1 LHAAVVV
8 AVPAVRV
15 VQVAVDEEVHVI
27 SVRDS
32 GVAAVIPVLVLHVM
46 P

>member
-1 LHAAVVV
+1 MI

-27 SVRDS
+27 SVRDR
-32 GVAAVIPVLVLHVM
+32 GVPASIAVLVLHVM

>member
-1 LHAAVVV
+1 MV

-15 VQVAVDEEVHVI
+15 VQVAVDEEVDVI
-27 SVRDS
+27 AVRDS
-32 GVAAVIPVLVLHVM
+32 GVPAVASMLVLHVM

>member
-1 LHAAVVV
+1 MV

-15 VQVAVDEEVHVI
+15 VQVAVDEKVHVI

-32 GVAAVIPVLVLHVM
+32 GVPAVVSVRVLHVV